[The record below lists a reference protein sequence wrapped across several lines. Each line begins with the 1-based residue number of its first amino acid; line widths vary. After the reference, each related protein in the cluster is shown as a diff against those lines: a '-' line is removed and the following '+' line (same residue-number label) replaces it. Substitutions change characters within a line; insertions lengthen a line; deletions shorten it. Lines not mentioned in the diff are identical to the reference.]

1 MNNIGTKTL
10 ETERLILR
18 RFCMEDA
25 EPMFRNWTSD
35 SEVAKFVRWKQHT
48 DSEETKD
55 LLDSWIKRYSD
66 TAYYNWAIKLK
77 QTREVIGNISVIK
90 LDEEIE
96 AAEIGYCMG
105 KNWWGQAIM
114 PEALRAVIRFLFDKV
129 GMNRIAACHDSNN
142 AKSGRVMISLTMP
155 SRTRREW
162 RILANHFVS
171 RPRLA
176 SARLRPLALFFAK
189 IHHARS
195 EISNQLFC
203 E

>member
-48 DSEETKD
+48 DSEEMKD

-129 GMNRIAACHDSNN
+129 GMNRISACHDSNN
-142 AKSGRVMISLTMP
+142 TKSGRVMIKSGMKYEGTMRAVAKNKYGIYDRVWY
-155 SRTRREW
+155 S
-162 RILANHFVS
+162 ILKS
-171 RPRLA
+171 D
-176 SARLRPLALFFAK
+176 
-189 IHHARS
+189 
-195 EISNQLFC
+195 
-203 E
+203 